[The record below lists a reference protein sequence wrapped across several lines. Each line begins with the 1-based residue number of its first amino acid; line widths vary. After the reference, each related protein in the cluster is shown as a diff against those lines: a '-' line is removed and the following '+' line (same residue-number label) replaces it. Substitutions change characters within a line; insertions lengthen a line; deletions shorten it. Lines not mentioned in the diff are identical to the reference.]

1 MFFQPNLL
9 LRKFLNKIIKHLK
22 KEKEIQKKIF
32 GNELPFNIYLFHDE
46 DLDFFAQN
54 LKSGLEGLFNVDVT
68 KDTSIEKQKYKNFLN
83 DSDWLVLR
91 HLREKFL
98 DIPTTLS
105 DSEFR
110 ALEQKRQNISK
121 LI

>member
-1 MFFQPNLL
+1 MKT
-9 LRKFLNKIIKHLK
+9 KFYCVCIEGDTVSGVFDYKPKVTK
-22 KEKEIQKKIF
+22 
-32 GNELPFNIYLFHDE
+32 
-46 DLDFFAQN
+46 
-54 LKSGLEGLFNVDVT
+54 KSGIIVHEITEESFNQLQSGSYYFDIKT
-68 KDTSIEKQKYKNFLN
+68 KELLPIKDTSIEKQKYKNFLN

>member
-1 MFFQPNLL
+1 MKT
-9 LRKFLNKIIKHLK
+9 KFYCVCIEGDTIS
-22 KEKEIQKKIF
+22 
-32 GNELPFNIYLFHDE
+32 GVFNYKPKVTK
-46 DLDFFAQN
+46 
-54 LKSGLEGLFNVDVT
+54 KSGIIVHEISEESFSLLQLGTHYFDIQT
-68 KDTSIEKQKYKNFLN
+68 KEVVEIKDDSKTKQKYQNFLN

-91 HLREKFL
+91 HMREKFL
-98 DIPTTLS
+98 ELPTSLI